1 MMMCMM
7 ISGMHMM
14 IESRV
19 YTQLSS
25 NEGLTTLCRLATQ
38 LWIDSALHVLNFC
51 WVAPPEVW

>member
-1 MMMCMM
+1 
-7 ISGMHMM
+7 M

-38 LWIDSALHVLNFC
+38 LWIDSALHVLNFVGLHRLRC
-51 WVAPPEVW
+51 GKYV